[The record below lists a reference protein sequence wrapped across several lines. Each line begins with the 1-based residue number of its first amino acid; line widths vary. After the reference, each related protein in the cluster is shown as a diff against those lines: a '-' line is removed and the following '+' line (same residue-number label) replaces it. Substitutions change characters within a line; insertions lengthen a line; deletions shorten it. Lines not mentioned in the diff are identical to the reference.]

1 MTKAITAGVDV
12 GAATAKTVI
21 MADGKILSYSV
32 IPTGDSVARAA
43 EKVTRAALEQAALS
57 MPDLGFVISTGYGRN
72 GVAFANK
79 AVTEIICHAKGVNFL
94 IPTARTVIDIGGQDS
109 KVIGVR
115 ENGTVSDFVMNDKCA
130 AGTGRFLEVMAGVLG
145 LAIEEM
151 GLISLTSKE
160 PCSVSSTCTI
170 FAETEMVSLRA
181 EGRTREDLVA
191 GIHRAVASR
200 VAVMGRTVG
209 YREQVVFTGGV
220 AKNIGVKKALEAGIG
235 LPILIPEEPQIVGA
249 LGAALLARQS
259 CVFTTGYIC
268 NRNDEHYLANY
279 TRLSDANITQK
290 IVLRQT

>member
-21 MADGKILSYSV
+21 VADGKILSYAV

-43 EKVTRAALEQAALS
+43 ENVTRAALEQAGLS
-57 MPDLGFVISTGYGRN
+57 KTDLSFVISTGYGRN

-94 IPTARTVIDIGGQDS
+94 IPAARTVIDIGGQDS

-115 ENGTVSDFVMNDKCA
+115 EDGTVRDFVMNDKCA

-145 LAIEEM
+145 LDIKEM
-151 GLISLTSKE
+151 GSISLTSKK
-160 PCSVSSTCTI
+160 PCSISSTCTI

-181 EGRTREDLVA
+181 DGRTREDIVA
-191 GIHRAVASR
+191 GIHRA
-200 VAVMGRTVG
+200 
-209 YREQVVFTGGV
+209 EQVVFTGGV
-220 AKNIGVKKALEAGIG
+220 AKNLGVKSALEAGIG

-249 LGAALLARQS
+249 LGAALIARREL
-259 CVFTTGYIC
+259 G
-268 NRNDEHYLANY
+268 
-279 TRLSDANITQK
+279 
-290 IVLRQT
+290 VLR